1 MHRYAHVFSRA
12 LRDAHLDLPDSL
24 EAAQNRAT
32 AHPRSWQPA
41 VELGNELYRIGRPIE
56 AVASYRRA
64 LSIAPDRYEAWLG
77 LLRTHTFYDLPQGL
91 QVAEEALKRP
101 NPTARVIVAA
111 ADLLNSVGSDA
122 QATQALDEAWTQL
135 PGNGIVRRARIQRG
149 LQVDP

>member
-64 LSIAPDRYEAWLG
+64 LSISPDRYEAWLG
-77 LLRTHTFYDLPQGL
+77 LLRTHTFYELPQGL